1 MTDELQQVIDFFS
14 HLPGLGR
21 KSAARIAFHL
31 LSRPQNEIEHFTKAV
46 ETLLQNVE
54 FCAVC
59 GAVKSQ
65 KQDCSF
71 CSSHKRDQNTICVVE
86 QPSDI
91 IAIENT
97 SEYQGLYHALMGVLS
112 PIDGFGPND
121 IRLNELTSRITDQT
135 QEVIVAT
142 NPSIEGNATAN
153 YIASMLAPFS
163 HVKITRIASGL
174 ALGSQLEYADS
185 RVLSQSLR
193 QRTIID

>member
-31 LSRPQNEIEHFTKAV
+31 LSRPQSEIEDFTEAV
-46 ETLLQNVE
+46 KGLLQNIT
-54 FCAVC
+54 FCPIC
-59 GAVKSQ
+59 GAVKN
-65 KQDCSF
+65 KTHDCSF
-71 CSSHKRDQNTICVVE
+71 CSSPKRSQDIICVVE

-97 SEYQGLYHALMGVLS
+97 GEYQGLYHALMGVLS
-112 PIDGFGPND
+112 PIDGFGPDD
-121 IRLNELTSRITDQT
+121 IRLEELTTRITQHT

-153 YIASMLAPFS
+153 YIASMLSRFPQ
-163 HVKITRIASGL
+163 VKITRIASGL

-193 QRTIID
+193 LRIPLD